1 MPKINIIEPKVPQ
14 MPARK
19 KVAAYA
25 RVSMESERLQHSLSA
40 QVSYYSSL
48 IQQNPAW
55 EYAGVYADDGITG
68 TKTNDRAEFNRMIT
82 DCEAGKI
89 DIILTKS
96 ISRFARNTVDL
107 LNAVRH
113 LKELGI
119 SVQFEKEH
127 IDSLSEDG
135 ELMLTLLA
143 SFAQEEVRSLSD
155 NVKWGTRK
163 RFEKGIPNG
172 RFQIYGYRWE
182 GDHLVVEPEEAKIV
196 KLIYDNFLN
205 GLSAESTEKQL
216 AAMGVKSYKGQHFGN
231 TSIRQILGNITYT
244 GNLLFQKEYTTDPIS
259 KKSRKNRGELP
270 QYWVENTHEAIIP
283 MEVYQAVQ
291 EEKARR
297 RELGVFAN
305 WSIKTSCFTSKIKC
319 GRCGKSYQRSNRK
332 GRKDPNANYAVWIC
346 GTRRKTGNAQCQ
358 NKDIPEPML
367 KESCAAVLG
376 LAEFDEAIFS
386 EQVDHIEIPAPNEMV
401 FYFKDGR
408 IVPHH
413 WESTMRKDCWT
424 DERRAAKGRYVQDHQ
439 LGPNSSCFTSR
450 IRCDQCSENY
460 RRQRSR
466 HKDGSYDAVWRCAS
480 SRKCS
485 SPSIKEETLMKLCA
499 EAMEVNE
506 FDETA
511 FREQIACIHITAPF
525 QLSIHFLDG
534 HTIEAKWEN
543 KRKMP
548 KHSDER
554 KQHMREVMI
563 QKWRERHGESD
574 DHSGNDQPVYGSAD

>member
-19 KVAAYA
+19 RVAAYA

-182 GDHLVVEPEEAKIV
+182 GDHLVIEPEEAKIV

-305 WSIKTSCFTSKIKC
+305 WSINTSCFTSKIKC

-367 KESCAAVLG
+367 KEACTAVMG
-376 LAEFDEAIFS
+376 LAEFDGTIFS

-450 IRCDQCSENY
+450 IRCDQCGENY

-480 SRKCS
+480 SGKCS

-499 EAMEVNE
+499 EAMGFNE

-511 FREQIACIHITAPF
+511 FREQIVCIHITAPF
-525 QLSIHFLDG
+525 QLSVHFLDG
-534 HTIEAKWEN
+534 HTIEAQWEN

-548 KHSDER
+548 KHSEER

-563 QKWRERHGESD
+563 QIWRERHGESND
-574 DHSGNDQPVYGSAD
+574 NSGNNQPVHSITD